1 MSIIRIEP
9 SFFEQTSCDYINK
22 RLRSLL
28 DTKVRISVALPGGS
42 TPMPILQSLAQ
53 ANLDWSRIDFYQTD
67 ERLVPIEEKANNYR
81 SLSNTFFSQINSNSF
96 PMYTGKKSPEKSCA
110 DYTKELEKIGLYNNT
125 PRFDLIILGMGEDG
139 HIASLFPNSSLLN
152 EQNKWVALDTKKRNG
167 SFRMTL
173 CFSVLLNALET
184 IILVKGNNKLRLI
197 EDKRARKNLPVDKL
211 FRENKNLTVLCSKVK

>member
-1 MSIIRIEP
+1 MYIKRIEP
-9 SFFEQTSCDYINK
+9 SVFEQNSSDFIKK

-28 DTKVRISVALPGGS
+28 DIKEKISVALPGGS
-42 TPMPILQSLAQ
+42 TPMPVLQSLTQ

-67 ERLVPIEEKANNYR
+67 ERLVPFEEIANNYR
-81 SLSNTFFSQINSNSF
+81 SLNNAFFSKINSNSF
-96 PMYTGKKSPEKSCA
+96 PMYTGKKSPKKSCA
-110 DYTKELEKIGLYNNT
+110 DYTKALAKIGLYNKI

-152 EQNKWVALDTKKRNG
+152 EQNKWVALDTEKRNG

-184 IILVKGNNKLRLI
+184 IIMVK
-197 EDKRARKNLPVDKL
+197 
-211 FRENKNLTVLCSKVK
+211 